1 MNNLQEK
8 GNLMEMLQKINDFK
22 NVQGLLV
29 FACKLQKLLSLVT
42 KPKLLSLSYNVTKP
56 KLLSY

>member
-1 MNNLQEK
+1 MRVCVHACVCVRMRMRKYACAKQEK
-8 GNLMEMLQKINDFK
+8 IAYEKMQEAYQLQ
-22 NVQGLLV
+22 
-29 FACKLQKLLSLVT
+29 VT